1 MDKQTRDRPLDV
13 AIAGAGIAGAALG
26 VALSQT
32 LGSGFSVAIFD
43 PALAREPARDDR
55 VVAIAGGA
63 RKLFEAIGVWERLSD
78 TQPIRAMEIT
88 DSKLHDAVRQ
98 TFLEFAEDEEGEPFA
113 HMVENR
119 ALIAALREA
128 MEEAEIE
135 LVASG
140 IDLYS
145 ADENFARFQANGKEY
160 CTRLVAAADGAQSKL
175 RTLAK
180 IQTIARGYDQS
191 GIVAT
196 IGHAREHNG
205 KAVQHFLPSGSFAIL
220 PLTGQRSSIVWTEE
234 SAEAK
239 RIVAL
244 PAKEFLTELE
254 LRFGLQL
261 GELELLSPARAYPL
275 QLSIARS
282 FIAERLALVG
292 DAAHVIHPLAGQGL
306 NMGLRDV
313 AALAECIA
321 DDARLGLD
329 PGAPEILARYQRWR
343 RADTVAMGFATDG
356 LNRLFSNESTALKY
370 LRDLGLGLVD
380 RAPGLKKFLAR
391 EAAGLTG
398 DVPKLLRGEW
408 I

>member
-1 MDKQTRDRPLDV
+1 MDKQTKDKPLDV
-13 AIAGAGIAGAALG
+13 AVAGAGIAGAALG
-26 VALSQT
+26 VALAQT
-32 LGSGFSVAIFD
+32 LGSGFSVAVFD
-43 PALAREPARDDR
+43 PSLGREPARDDR

-63 RKLFEAIGVWERLSD
+63 RRLFEAIGVWERLLEA
-78 TQPIRAMEIT
+78 QPIRAMQIT
-88 DSKLHDAVRQ
+88 DSKLHDIVRQ
-98 TFLEFAEDEEGEPFA
+98 TFLEFEEDEEGEPFA

-119 ALIAALREA
+119 ALIVALREA
-128 MEEAEIE
+128 AREAE
-135 LVASG
+135 VAIVPAGVDS
-140 IDLYS
+140 YS
-145 ADENFARFQANGKEY
+145 ADESFVRFGAGGNDYRAR
-160 CTRLVAAADGAQSKL
+160 LLAAADGAQSKL
-175 RTLAK
+175 RSLAK

-220 PLTGQRSSIVWTEE
+220 PLTGRRSSIVWTEE

-244 PAKEFLTELE
+244 PSSEFIAELE

-261 GELELLSPARAYPL
+261 GELEVLSPARAYPL
-275 QLSIARS
+275 QISIARS
-282 FIAERLALVG
+282 FVAERLALVG

-321 DDARLGLD
+321 DSARLGLD
-329 PGAPEILARYQRWR
+329 PGAPEVLTRYQRWR
-343 RADTVAMGFATDG
+343 RPDTVAMGLATDG
-356 LNRLFSNESTALKY
+356 LNRLFSNEFMPLKY

-380 RAPGLKKFLAR
+380 RAPGLKKFFAR

-398 DVPKLLRGEW
+398 DVPKLLRGEY

>member
-1 MDKQTRDRPLDV
+1 MNKQTHAKPLDA

-26 VALSQT
+26 VALSQS
-32 LGSGFSVAIFD
+32 LGAGFSVALFD

-63 RKLFEAIGVWERLSD
+63 RRLFEALGVWERLSEK
-78 TQPIRAMEIT
+78 QPIRQMAIT
-88 DSKLHDAVRQ
+88 DSKLDDAVRQ
-98 TFLEFAEDEEGEPFA
+98 TFLEFEESEDGEPFA

-119 ALIAALREA
+119 ALILALRDAAKEA
-128 MEEAEIE
+128 G
-135 LVASG
+135 VALIPRG
-140 IDLYS
+140 VEGYA
-145 ADENFARFQANGKEY
+145 ADESFARFDSSGEKHRA
-160 CTRLVAAADGAQSKL
+160 RLLVAADGAQSKL
-175 RTLAK
+175 RGLAK
-180 IQTIARGYDQS
+180 IQTIARDYGQS

-196 IGHAREHNG
+196 IGHTRPHDG

-220 PLTGQRSSIVWTEE
+220 PLAGKRSSIVWTEE

-244 PAKEFLTELE
+244 APQEFLRELE

-261 GELELLSPARAYPL
+261 GELAVLSPPRAYPL
-275 QLSIARS
+275 QISIARS
-282 FIAERLALVG
+282 FVSERLALLG

-313 AALAECIA
+313 AALAECVA
-321 DDARLGLD
+321 DAARLGLD
-329 PGAPEILARYQRWR
+329 PGAPEVLTRYQSWR

-356 LNRLFSNESTALKY
+356 LNRLFSNDSTALKY

-380 RAPGLKKFLAR
+380 RAPALKKFFAR

-398 DVPKLLRGEW
+398 ETPKLLRGEW
-408 I
+408 V

>member
-1 MDKQTRDRPLDV
+1 MDKRTSDKPLDV

-26 VALSQT
+26 VALKQT
-32 LGSGFSVAIFD
+32 LGGAFSVAVFD
-43 PALAREPARDDR
+43 PSLGRPPARDDR

-63 RKLFEAIGVWERLSD
+63 KRLFEAIGVWERMSEA
-78 TQPIRAMEIT
+78 QPIRAMEIT
-88 DSKLHDAVRQ
+88 DSKFHDAVRQ
-98 TFLEFAEDEEGEPFA
+98 TYLEFEEDEESEPFA

-119 ALIAALREA
+119 ALIVALREA
-128 MEEAEIE
+128 AEEAQLE
-135 LVASG
+135 LIASG
-140 IDLYS
+140 IESYS
-145 ADENFARFQANGKEY
+145 ADESFAHFGAGGSRYRA
-160 CTRLVAAADGAQSKL
+160 RLLAAADGAQSKL
-175 RTLAK
+175 RALAK

-205 KAVQHFLPSGSFAIL
+205 KAIQHFLPSGSFAIL
-220 PLTGQRSSIVWTEE
+220 PLTGKRSSIVWTEG
-234 SAEAK
+234 SAEAR

-244 PAKEFLTELE
+244 PPNEFLAELE

-261 GELELLSPARAYPL
+261 GELEVLSPARAYPL
-275 QLSIARS
+275 QISIARS

-321 DDARLGLD
+321 DNARLGLD
-329 PGAPEILARYQRWR
+329 PGDSQVLSRYQRWR
-343 RADTVAMGFATDG
+343 RADTVTMGLATDS

-380 RAPGLKKFLAR
+380 RAPGLKKFFAR

-398 DVPKLLRGEW
+398 DVPKLLRGEY

>member
-1 MDKQTRDRPLDV
+1 MDKQTRNRPLDV

-26 VALSQT
+26 VALAQT
-32 LGSGFSVAIFD
+32 LGRGFSVSVFD
-43 PALAREPARDDR
+43 PSLAREPAQDDR

-63 RKLFEAIGVWERLSD
+63 RRLFEAIGVWERLSD
-78 TQPIRAMEIT
+78 VQPIRAMKIT

-98 TFLEFAEDEEGEPFA
+98 TFLEFEEDEQGEPFA

-119 ALIAALREA
+119 ALILALREA
-128 MEEAEIE
+128 AQEAEVE
-135 LVASG
+135 LVAAGVDS
-140 IDLYS
+140 YS
-145 ADENFARFQANGKEY
+145 ADENFARFGSSGKEY
-160 CTRLVAAADGAQSKL
+160 RARLLVASDGAQSKL

-180 IQTIARGYDQS
+180 IQTIARGYEQS

-196 IGHAREHNG
+196 IGHAREHDG

-220 PLTGQRSSIVWTEE
+220 PLTGRRSSIVWTEE
-234 SAEAK
+234 RAESK

-244 PAKEFLTELE
+244 PPAEFLSELE

-261 GELELLSPARAYPL
+261 GELEVLSPARAYPL
-275 QLSIARS
+275 QISIARS
-282 FIAERLALVG
+282 FVAERLALVG

-321 DDARLGLD
+321 DNARLGLD
-329 PGAPEILARYQRWR
+329 PGAPEVLSRYQRWR
-343 RADTVAMGFATDG
+343 RADTVAMGLATDG

-370 LRDLGLGLVD
+370 LRDFGLGMVD
-380 RAPGLKKFLAR
+380 RAPGLKKFFAR

-398 DVPKLLRGEW
+398 DVPKLLRGEY

>member
-1 MDKQTRDRPLDV
+1 MNKQTRDRPFDV

-26 VALSQT
+26 VALAQS
-32 LGSGFSVAIFD
+32 LGGGFAVAVYD

-63 RKLFEAIGVWERLSD
+63 RRLFEALGVWERLSE
-78 TQPIRAMEIT
+78 TQPIRQMAIT
-88 DSKLHDAVRQ
+88 DSKLEDAVRQ
-98 TFLEFAEDEEGEPFA
+98 TFLEFEESEDGEPFA

-119 ALIAALREA
+119 ALILALRDAAKEA
-128 MEEAEIE
+128 GVLLEAK
-135 LVASG
+135 G
-140 IDLYS
+140 IDGFH
-145 ADENFARFQANGKEY
+145 ADESLVQFDAKDEQKRARL
-160 CTRLVAAADGAQSKL
+160 LVAADGAQSKL
-175 RTLAK
+175 RGLAK
-180 IQTIARGYDQS
+180 IQSVSSDYGQS

-196 IGHAREHNG
+196 IGHAREHDG

-220 PLTGQRSSIVWTEE
+220 PLTGRRSSIVWTEG

-244 PAKEFLTELE
+244 PPDEFLKELE

-261 GELELLSPARAYPL
+261 GELEVLSPPRAYPL
-275 QLSIARS
+275 QISIARS
-282 FIAERLALVG
+282 FVAERLALLG

-321 DDARLGLD
+321 DAARLGLD
-329 PGAPEILARYQRWR
+329 PGAPEVLQRYQSWR

-380 RAPGLKKFLAR
+380 RAPGLKKFFAR

-398 DVPKLLRGEW
+398 EAPKLLRGEW